1 MNAYDACE
9 QAYRN
14 GFNKGYESGIHV
26 QEDSML
32 KRFEET
38 FGEQCTCGETYFTH
52 HNYCPYC
59 GRKLWE
65 GENT

>member
-14 GFNKGYESGIHV
+14 GFNKGYESGLKV
-26 QEDSML
+26 QEQGMIA
-32 KRFEET
+32 RFEEI
-38 FGEQCTCGETYFTH
+38 FGVQCECGEYYFLH
-52 HNYCPYC
+52 HNYCPHC

-65 GENT
+65 ENT

>member
-52 HNYCPYC
+52 HN
-59 GRKLWE
+59 
-65 GENT
+65 

>member
-9 QAYRN
+9 QAYQN

-26 QEDSML
+26 QENSML

-38 FGEQCTCGETYFTH
+38 FGEQCTCGETYFIH

-65 GENT
+65 EDT